1 MLINHLLSPKRVA
14 VFDGF
19 RGDICLKVVDEMKG
33 LMVEN
38 GEVELRKVLHFRSL
52 NNGNE
57 YHRRSRCVLCIMIR
71 AKSLTS
77 GKCMYSKL

>member
-57 YHRRSRCVLCIMIR
+57 YHRRSRCMLCIMIR

>member
-1 MLINHLLSPKRVA
+1 MLVNHLLSPKRVA

-38 GEVELRKVLHFRSL
+38 GEVELRKVLHL
-52 NNGNE
+52 NTIDDPAAC
-57 YHRRSRCVLCIMIR
+57 S
-71 AKSLTS
+71 A
-77 GKCMYSKL
+77 